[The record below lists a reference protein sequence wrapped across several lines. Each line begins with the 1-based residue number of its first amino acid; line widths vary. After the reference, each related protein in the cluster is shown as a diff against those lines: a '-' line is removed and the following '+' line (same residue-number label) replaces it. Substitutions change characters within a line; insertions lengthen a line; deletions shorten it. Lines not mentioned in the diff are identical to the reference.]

1 MELEEELKV
10 SKAPMMVVHFD
21 ENGETTQT
29 EQYNMQNFELAEW
42 QIESLARILLPS
54 ICEYYNDSR
63 HMQEANEWM
72 KQPNER
78 SVDA

>member
-29 EQYNMQNFELAEW
+29 EQYNMENFELAEW

-63 HMQEANEWM
+63 HMQEAKEWM
-72 KQPNER
+72 KQTNER
-78 SVDA
+78 